1 MFAELAWTLTAT
13 GWAAASTI
21 AAAYFRRRL
30 HTDQLTGLA
39 NRTALQRRARRSRHR
54 GLIGVLLI
62 DLDQFKTLNDTHGH
76 DFGDTVLAAVGARLS
91 DLAAPREL
99 PVRLH
104 GDEFALWLGTL
115 TSPTRAEYRAR
126 QVSEALS
133 VPLWIDGHRTTA
145 LGSVG
150 LAVGPAGSPLTELLG
165 QADQHMYQVKHA
177 RHLTVLPTDRPNR
190 SRNQTPPDQAA

>member
-13 GWAAASTI
+13 GWASASTL

-30 HTDQLTGLA
+30 HTDPLTGLA
-39 NRTALQRRARRSRHR
+39 NRAALTRRAARSNSR
-54 GLIGVLLI
+54 GLVGVLLI

-76 DFGDTVLAAVGARLS
+76 DFGDTVLAAVAARLS
-91 DLAAPREL
+91 DIATPREL

-104 GDEFALWLGTL
+104 GDEFALWLGQL
-115 TSPTRAEYRAR
+115 TSPARAEYRAR

-133 VPLWIDGHRTTA
+133 VPLRIEGHRITA

-150 LAVGPAGSPLTELLG
+150 LAVGPAVSPLADLLG

-190 SRNQTPPDQAA
+190 CSQTPPDHAA